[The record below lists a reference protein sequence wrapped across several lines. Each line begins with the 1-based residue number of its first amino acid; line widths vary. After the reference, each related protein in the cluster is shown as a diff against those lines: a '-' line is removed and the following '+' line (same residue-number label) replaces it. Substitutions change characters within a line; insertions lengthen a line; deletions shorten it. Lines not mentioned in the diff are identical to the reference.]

1 MREWWSKFRAAFGS
15 RHAIDNDLEEEISA
29 HLEFEAEEN
38 GARGMPPD
46 KAQEMAQRN
55 FGNRTRIKENARNAW
70 RFPLFESFVSDIV
83 YGGRMLRKAPVF
95 AISAIFTL
103 ALGIGAN
110 TAMFTVIRAVL
121 LKPLEYRE
129 PDRLV
134 RISIDNAR
142 QGYHDVGFTL
152 VRYDELKA
160 RARSFS
166 TLSASF
172 IATEHMTL
180 SGAGQPEQV
189 TCARVSANFLDVLG
203 VKPLQGR
210 SFLPQEDSR
219 GGPAVALISA
229 QLWKRRFGR
238 DLVFSAKTID
248 LNDTPYSVI
257 GVLPDGFGFPAAG
270 MDVWVTRPAEY
281 SEIAPQFW
289 NGLTVL
295 IGLGRLKQNVTIQ
308 QARSELG
315 VLNRQ
320 YMLAHPGMADAQPG
334 VSMRVTFL
342 RDQLVENVRVMLWI
356 LFGAV
361 AFVLIIACAN
371 VASLL
376 LARAAS
382 RSREFAVRTALGAAR
397 GRVIRQLLAESVL
410 LAGIGGSL
418 GVLVAKA
425 SLRVL
430 THLTAFHLPRVGEIH
445 LDATVLTFTVFLSL
459 VTGVFFGLFPAF
471 QVSRPALGD
480 LLRDRAETASPRTL
494 SRGAFHIGLRSLL
507 VVGQVA
513 LSVLLLIGAALLMKS
528 FVRLHRVN
536 TGFQPAHLLTM
547 RIDLPPARY
556 DTPQKKEAFL
566 NELLQRIKGIP
577 GVRGAAAS
585 LTLPM
590 SPRNA
595 TGVQVV
601 GQPIAKVSERPAA
614 QLQSISPGYF
624 RVAGIPLLRGREFTD
639 HDNVNQAPLA
649 LIINETFARRFWP
662 EYPRGVDPVGQ
673 HLLIGNNTSNPFQI
687 IGIAADVHERG
698 FASQAIPEIYLPTH
712 SYPLQS
718 AGLLVRTTGNPLL
731 FLGSIRREVLAIDRD
746 QPVADV
752 HTMGDLLES
761 SVGQQRL
768 TLALLAGFAGMA
780 LALAAIGI
788 YGLIAYSVVQRTA
801 ELGIRRALGAQA
813 GDILRLVVGQCLGL
827 TLTGLAVGIGAALVL
842 TRLMTTLL
850 FQVTATDPS
859 IFAGVALAFI
869 AVALAAACI
878 PAFRAT
884 RIDPMVALR

>member
-1 MREWWSKFRAAFGS
+1 MREWWAKFRAAFGS
-15 RHAIDNDLEEEISA
+15 RHTIDKDLDEEIRT
-29 HLEFEAEEN
+29 HLEFEVEEN
-38 GARGMPPD
+38 CSRGMTAD
-46 KAQEMAQRN
+46 TAQRTAQRN
-55 FGNRTRIKENARNAW
+55 FGNKTFIKENARNAW
-70 RFPLFESFVSDIV
+70 RVPVLEGLVNDIAF
-83 YGGRMLRKAPVF
+83 GSRMLRKTPAFVL
-95 AISAIFTL
+95 SAILTL

-129 PDRLV
+129 PNQLV
-134 RISIDNAR
+134 RISIDNS
-142 QGYHDVGFTL
+142 QHGYHDVGFTL
-152 VRYDELKA
+152 VRYRQLKA
-160 RARSFS
+160 AARSFS
-166 TLSASF
+166 ELSASF
-172 IATEHMTL
+172 IAAEHMTL

-189 TCARVSANFLDVLG
+189 TGARVSANFLDVLG

-210 SFLPQEDSR
+210 SFLPGEDKR

-229 QLWKRRFGR
+229 QLWNRRFGR
-238 DLVFSAKTID
+238 DLAFTPKIID

-257 GVLPDGFGFPAAG
+257 GVLPDGFAFPAAG

-295 IGLGRLKQNVTIQ
+295 IGLGRLKQHVTIQ

-315 VLNRQ
+315 VLNRR
-320 YMLAHPGMADAQPG
+320 YLLTHPEMADAQPG

-371 VASLL
+371 VGGLL

-382 RSREFAVRTALGAAR
+382 RSREFAVRAALGAAR
-397 GRVIRQLLAESVL
+397 GRLIRQLLAESVL
-410 LAGIGGSL
+410 LAGIGGTL
-418 GVLVAKA
+418 GVLLAKA
-425 SLRVL
+425 SLGVL
-430 THLTAFHLPRVGEIH
+430 THLTASHLPRAGEIH
-445 LDATVLTFTVFLSL
+445 LDRTVLVFTIFLSL

-471 QVSRPALGD
+471 QLSRPALGD
-480 LLRDRAETASPRTL
+480 LLRDRAENVGPTTSTRE
-494 SRGAFHIGLRSLL
+494 AFRIGMRSLL

-547 RIDLPPARY
+547 RVDLPPARY
-556 DTPQKKEAFL
+556 NTPQKKEAFL
-566 NELLQRIKGIP
+566 NELLQRIKGVP
-577 GVRGAAAS
+577 GVQGAAAS

-601 GQPIAKVSERPAA
+601 GQPIGKVSERPAA
-614 QLQSISPGYF
+614 QLQSITPGYF

-639 HDNVNQAPLA
+639 RYNVNQAPLA

-662 EYPRGVDPVGQ
+662 DYPRGVDPVGQ
-673 HLLIGNNTSNPFQI
+673 HLLIGNNTANPFQI
-687 IGIAADVHERG
+687 VGVAADVHERG
-698 FASQAIPEIYLPTH
+698 FPSKAIPEIYLPTH

-718 AGLLVRTTGNPLL
+718 AGLLVRTGSNPLS
-731 FLGSIRREVLAIDRD
+731 FVNSIRREVLAIDRD
-746 QPVADV
+746 QPISDV
-752 HTMGDLLES
+752 QTMDELLES

-780 LALAAIGI
+780 LALASIGI

-813 GDILRLVVGQCLGL
+813 GDILRLVIGQCLGL
-827 TLTGLAVGIGAALVL
+827 TLTGLALGIGGALAL

-859 IFAGVALAFI
+859 IFAGVALAFT

-878 PAFRAT
+878 PALRAT